1 MVTGTLGI
9 LLDELGT
16 SLGVPNL
23 HPDEHDSC
31 LLQVKEG
38 IKIQIEL
45 DTSGQLVILGIDL
58 GPVPSGK
65 DYIDFFIAALKA
77 NNVPFPR
84 HGVFAF
90 SDTTK
95 HLILFEE
102 LPVQNLRGERIATEI
117 SFLVEK
123 ALVWQDA
130 LARRVVPQIHHQT
143 KTSQSGGLF
152 GL

>member
-16 SLGVPNL
+16 SLQIPNL
-23 HPDEHDSC
+23 HPDEHDTC

-45 DTSGQLVILGIDL
+45 DTSGQLIILGIDL

-65 DYIDFFIAALKA
+65 DYIDFFIAALKS
-77 NNVPFPR
+77 NNSPFPR
-84 HGVFAF
+84 HGIFAF
-90 SDTTK
+90 SDKTK

-102 LPVQNLRGERIATEI
+102 IPTQNLRGERIATEI

-123 ALVWQDA
+123 ALLWQDA
-130 LARRVVPQIHHQT
+130 LERKVIPQINQQS
-143 KTSQSGGLF
+143 KTSQPRGIF